1 MNRGVNV
8 EATTE
13 TNVDASI
20 AVVISNSFSTA
31 NISTINGNS
40 GGLVGNVNL
49 EVNLVSRSVLDVE
62 TNSSGSIRA
71 ISSVTRRIDTS
82 LNVDVRESYST
93 GSVSTVTGNAGG
105 LVGQSIHDL
114 TDTVESSV
122 AIFSLGGADLTSNA
136 LLDNVAG
143 HSSRFALEESYSTSN
158 VISAVGDSD
167 SLYAVIDGSA
177 AIEDVIIGD
186 VYGIGDDESLLAP
199 LEAIAGLNDY
209 SGLDPSTVATLWS
222 ATKVWGNCDD
232 INEGLPFLNAFYTSA
247 PCGNDD
253 VANLIFDFE
262 LPEQFIGRVSEV
274 DTVLGE
280 ISEGLSSYLVFRDN
294 LAADTL
300 LSKIDLQNKISI
312 EALIKLPDFLQ
323 ILNSQNFPTTLLI
336 KVPDG
341 KWFKISIASLLDGKA
356 TILSPIEFKKTG
368 IYYFYFVKNGSIELD
383 EAGDNPVLPRVRDL
397 IASLMVQ
404 VVQE

>member
-1 MNRGVNV
+1 
-8 EATTE
+8 
-13 TNVDASI
+13 
-20 AVVISNSFSTA
+20 
-31 NISTINGNS
+31 
-40 GGLVGNVNL
+40 
-49 EVNLVSRSVLDVE
+49 
-62 TNSSGSIRA
+62 
-71 ISSVTRRIDTS
+71 
-82 LNVDVRESYST
+82 VRESYST
-93 GSVSTVTGNAGG
+93 GSVSTVTGNSGG
-105 LVGQSIHDL
+105 LVGQSIHEL

-122 AIFSLGGADLTSNA
+122 AIVSSGGAELTSNA

-143 HSSRFALEESYSTSN
+143 HSSRFALEDSYSTSD
-158 VISAVGDSD
+158 VSSAVGDSD

-186 VYGIGDDESLLAP
+186 VYGIGDDESLLTP

-232 INEGLPFLNAFYTSA
+232 INGGLPFLNAFYTSA
-247 PCGNDD
+247 PCGND
-253 VANLIFDFE
+253 VVENLVFDFE
-262 LPEQFIGRVSEV
+262 LPEQFIGRVFEV

-280 ISEGLSSYLVFRDN
+280 ISEGLSSYLIFRDN

-300 LSKIDLQNKISI
+300 LSKIDLQNKIFL

-368 IYYFYFVKNGSIELD
+368 IYYFYFIKNGSIELD
-383 EAGDNPVLPRVRDL
+383 AAGDNPVLPKLRDL